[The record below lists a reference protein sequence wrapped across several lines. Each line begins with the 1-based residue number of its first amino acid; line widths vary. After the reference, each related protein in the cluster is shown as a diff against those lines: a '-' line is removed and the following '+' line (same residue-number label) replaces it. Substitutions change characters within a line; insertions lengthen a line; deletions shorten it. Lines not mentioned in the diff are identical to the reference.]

1 MKHPVYYLIFSIIFL
16 ILIIVIKKIHI
27 IAHSENE
34 KKKVETILLQKNE
47 KPIKINNQINSKKNH
62 KKKN

>member
-16 ILIIVIKKIHI
+16 ILIIIIKKIDI

-34 KKKVETILLQKNE
+34 KKKVETILLQ
-47 KPIKINNQINSKKNH
+47 P
-62 KKKN
+62 